1 MLNSTLGDTS
11 STSGGFQSFRGRSTP
26 PPTPTDPI
34 EPPPL
39 HFSAMDEG
47 EKEEKEKEEEEKDRG
62 KKKLALL
69 FGFLDP
75 PPSPTAKTDPLPSCF
90 GGQEQGRRRIAFF
103 QQLMNY

>member
-1 MLNSTLGDTS
+1 MTHLQPAVDS
-11 STSGGFQSFRGRSTP
+11 SHSGAGAPPS

-39 HFSAMDEG
+39 HFSDMDEG

-75 PPSPTAKTDPLPSCF
+75 PRLQPPKPILFLLVLVAWNKEEEESHFSS
-90 GGQEQGRRRIAFF
+90 
-103 QQLMNY
+103 N